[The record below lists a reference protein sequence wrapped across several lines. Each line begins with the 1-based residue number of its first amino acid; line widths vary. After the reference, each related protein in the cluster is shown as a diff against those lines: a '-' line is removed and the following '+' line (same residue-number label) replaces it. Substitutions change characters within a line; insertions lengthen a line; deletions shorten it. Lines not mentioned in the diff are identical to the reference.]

1 MSEPEIAKA
10 GQGGKPPDD
19 SGELERS
26 MGPAMAISVVVGCV
40 VGVGIFFIP
49 GRIAATGASFPLI
62 VSTWVVVGIAC
73 FLAALCFAEM
83 ALMYPRSGGQYV
95 YLGEAYGRPV
105 AFMLGRAAVLIIA
118 PSAA

>member
-1 MSEPEIAKA
+1 MSEPEIGKA

-62 VSTWVVVGIAC
+62 VSTWVVVGIA
-73 FLAALCFAEM
+73 
-83 ALMYPRSGGQYV
+83 
-95 YLGEAYGRPV
+95 
-105 AFMLGRAAVLIIA
+105 
-118 PSAA
+118 